1 MWAASHVLVTIASY
15 IGLSSASGG
24 TRWSMPATPV
34 NPAASAAWARAT
46 RSSNDSRIWGRKST
60 NSMRRQSSLMSY

>member
-1 MWAASHVLVTIASY
+1 MCAASHVLVTIASY

-34 NPAASAAWARAT
+34 NPAASAARARAT
-46 RSSNDSRIWGRKST
+46 RSSKLKPHLGEEEHELHET
-60 NSMRRQSSLMSY
+60 PE